1 MPSPKGK
8 AKASGDVHL
17 PEIESEDLDAQ
28 EAHPRGA
35 GTPGTQDRERHRDGT
50 GSPPRGENHA
60 GLVEADDEAA
70 AP

>member
-17 PEIESEDLDAQ
+17 PEIESDDLDAQ
-28 EAHPRGA
+28 EAHPDGA
-35 GTPGTQDRERHRDGT
+35 GTPGTQDRVRHRDGT

-60 GLVEADDEAA
+60 GVVGDGDEGAS
-70 AP
+70 